1 MTSTMGQDQIVKVDR
16 IGRIKTPRE
25 RREALLAEFDRS
37 GMSGQQFAKWAGIK
51 HCTFITWVQKRR
63 RKGAPGQAEDKP
75 APTGA
80 KSTVQWVEAV
90 LEKATA
96 KKSEVNPNTTVM
108 IVQGPGGVRLELS
121 EERHVR
127 KRPTRYLLTLVQMVY
142 VVQLKMA
149 HMYHRI

>member
-1 MTSTMGQDQIVKVDR
+1 MTTTTGQDQIVKVDR

-51 HCTFITWVQKRR
+51 YGTFITWVQKRR
-63 RKGAPGQAEDKP
+63 RKGTPGQAEDKR
-75 APTGA
+75 APTGT
-80 KSTVQWVEAV
+80 KSEVRWVEAV

-96 KKSEVNPNTTVM
+96 KKSEAHPNATVM

-121 EERHVR
+121 EEHHVLWAAKLLRHLEV
-127 KRPTRYLLTLVQMVY
+127 PGPC
-142 VVQLKMA
+142 
-149 HMYHRI
+149 